1 MKGLTGPLLAAAL
14 LLPVSAVA
22 QEATVTANAG
32 WSSEYLYRGIP
43 QESSSASAGLDVALA
58 GLYVGVWGADVG
70 AGNEVDVYGGYSFE
84 IAGLSVSVGGTGYFY
99 TGDFDHTYLEANL
112 GAEVGPLSVE
122 FSMGQYDTTPESL
135 NYWFLGVT
143 AEHRG
148 LYTTM
153 GSFGDGFDGE
163 YLEAGYGFTAS
174 ELDLTIGW
182 IFSNADL
189 VGSRDQTLVFGV
201 SKTFE
206 IR

>member
-1 MKGLTGPLLAAAL
+1 
-14 LLPVSAVA
+14 
-22 QEATVTANAG
+22 
-32 WSSEYLYRGIP
+32 
-43 QESSSASAGLDVALA
+43 
-58 GLYVGVWGADVG
+58 
-70 AGNEVDVYGGYSFE
+70 
-84 IAGLSVSVGGTGYFY
+84 
-99 TGDFDHTYLEANL
+99 
-112 GAEVGPLSVE
+112 
-122 FSMGQYDTTPESL
+122 MGQYDTTPESL

>member
-1 MKGLTGPLLAAAL
+1 M
-14 LLPVSAVA
+14 
-22 QEATVTANAG
+22 
-32 WSSEYLYRGIP
+32 
-43 QESSSASAGLDVALA
+43 DVALA

-70 AGNEVDVYGGYSFE
+70 AGNEVDVYGGYGFE

-112 GAEVGPLSVE
+112 GAGVGPLSVE